1 MPTLSRYSRKPV
13 VPQPTSHTPSAV
25 SRLLDEPPEESPRFP
40 RATVTARPVASTPK
54 SLAAGFSDPIA
65 AKSPKANYGLAVC
78 ATDHPRAAAVAVVIG
93 RHAQALGRRGRIQRL
108 LVPLLVQLLRRAR
121 RRRCPRR
128 AASSCARRAAPL
140 GSGHVAPP
148 LALFLR
154 GKDPISV
161 QCLACGGAPKST
173 RSGCWLC
180 SASLLRRCVP
190 LTADSSGKSLSSPL
204 TRRAVV
210 HVKFTSITG
219 DGDAPR
225 ANKASD
231 DKLKTSAGDRLRASC
246 RSPCN
251 SGFGNQVASYCGSR
265 RPLQTSAG

>member
-1 MPTLSRYSRKPV
+1 MTGDWQINWKF
-13 VPQPTSHTPSAV
+13 
-25 SRLLDEPPEESPRFP
+25 LLKIRSPRFP

-65 AKSPKANYGLAVC
+65 AKSPKANYGGLR
-78 ATDHPRAAAVAVVIG
+78 DRSPEGRGGRSAAVAVVIG
-93 RHAQALGRRGRIQRL
+93 RHAQAPGRRGRIQRL

-148 LALFLR
+148 LDLFLR

-180 SASLLRRCVP
+180 SASLLCRCVP

-219 DGDAPR
+219 DGGAPR

-231 DKLKTSAGDRLRASC
+231 DKLKTPAGDRLRASC
-246 RSPCN
+246 RSPYN

-265 RPLQTSAG
+265 RPLRTSAG